1 MGKKNMVMRRIAAL
15 LIVSLMLTSSAFTS
29 LAATRAGNKEAE
41 YTYGELQAVGK
52 TEVELAAGE
61 KSVTLEVKAVDEK
74 STDSNAAEGKATSA
88 DALKEAG
95 VTWKVTS
102 GTVEIKQN
110 GFSCVVTRGADTAE
124 KSATVTATSKGEDFT
139 SSVEFKVNVKKA
151 NTPEEPEKGE
161 LTLDKKEMELVES
174 EKGEIKVTSLPE
186 GADLDWGVDTLGG
199 EGRVE
204 LVIAEDGQ
212 SVTVIAKKAGK
223 VSVFVKNVKSA
234 ELELAECFVNVI
246 PYEVKEGEA
255 EAKVTEPEVP
265 ESIKSNPDAAK
276 SVAVQTSNIVAA
288 VRDIAK
294 TANNTELVNKD
305 DLAEIAQVPEG
316 SKLKLHSVDA
326 KLEIEVDDKGNPVL
340 GNNGMPVVVVKA
352 LTYDIGLIDE
362 DGIKLPHSQMV
373 GNSKYMSVK
382 VNLPKV
388 GIKDAWKY
396 AVIDHF
402 EDEEAVKAG
411 NRLERL
417 YSAIDGTT
425 DKYVTIRTR
434 TFSPFV
440 MEFSVENP
448 EPATPGGNTSS
459 GGSSGGGSR
468 RHVVGG
474 GSSTNSYSMTGNWV
488 MGANGWTFVKS
499 DGKLAT
505 NTWGWINGQYYY
517 FDANGNMMTGW
528 QFINGKWYCLNPAE
542 GSLLGA
548 MLSGVIFDP
557 VYNAYFY
564 ADASGA
570 MVTGWY
576 QVGAN
581 WYYFSPVNDGVHVTG
596 ALLSGTY
603 VDGYYLGADGA
614 WVPGN

>member
-29 LAATRAGNKEAE
+29 LAATRAGNESKKGFELVAE
-41 YTYGELQAVGK
+41 SGK
-52 TEVELAAGE
+52 TLDLTAGGEVGTLRVKVEDAQNIASASILATSSDAVKELIEWASSDTNVATVE
-61 KSVTLEVKAVDEK
+61 KNADKVSCTVTPV
-74 STDSNAAEGKATSA
+74 AEG
-88 DALKEAG
+88 
-95 VTWKVTS
+95 
-102 GTVEIKQN
+102 N
-110 GFSCVVTRGADTAE
+110 
-124 KSATVTATSKGEDFT
+124 ATVTAKVKDVTVSFT
-139 SSVEFKVNVKKA
+139 VNVKKA
-151 NTPEEPEKGE
+151 NTSEEPEKGE
-161 LTLDKKEMELVES
+161 LTLDKKEMKLVES

-204 LVIAEDGQ
+204 LVIAEGGQ

-234 ELELAECFVNVI
+234 EPEVAECFVDVI
-246 PYEVKEGEA
+246 PYIVEEGEA

-265 ESIKSNPDAAK
+265 ESIKNNAEAVK
-276 SVAVQTSNIVAA
+276 SVAVQTSDIVTA
-288 VRDIAK
+288 VREIAK
-294 TANNTELVNKD
+294 VANNTELVNKD

-316 SKLKLHSVDA
+316 SELKLHSVDA

-340 GNNGMPVVVVKA
+340 GDDGMPVVVVKA
-352 LTYDIGLIDE
+352 LTYDIGLIDKA
-362 DGIKLPHSQMV
+362 GSKLPHSQMV

-388 GIKDAWKY
+388 GIKNAWKY

-402 EDEEAVKAG
+402 EDEAAVKAG